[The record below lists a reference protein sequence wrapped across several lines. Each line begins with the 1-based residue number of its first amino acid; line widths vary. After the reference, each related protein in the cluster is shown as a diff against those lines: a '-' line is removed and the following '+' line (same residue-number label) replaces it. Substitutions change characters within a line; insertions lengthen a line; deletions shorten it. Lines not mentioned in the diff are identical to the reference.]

1 MIAQIKKEEVE
12 NYWGIKRDD
21 KWVVNKLL
29 PTNRD
34 KMPKWLYKLMGHA
47 FHQSYIIIQA
57 SNQWY
62 I

>member
-34 KMPKWLYKLMGHA
+34 KMGSEQIITN
-47 FHQSYIIIQA
+47 QSR
-57 SNQWY
+57 
-62 I
+62 